1 MSGGKQVVI
10 STLTQSRL
18 QDEETR
24 RAERNRAV
32 FEAWLEK
39 KREERKKERALKM
52 EALRREE
59 EAWERERIRGIGQKA
74 FERWL
79 KMKQAEDKLMKK
91 QLSRE
96 RELERLKREEVRE
109 RLHRSEVAF
118 NTWKHLKDAEF
129 KTERELARHQQR
141 SVTTPMT
148 REPTPSLPGYCSVW
162 SCDEDMAQ
170 HFVTRVRRSRSLE
183 LSDYRTQFT
192 ESDKTHFPS
201 SHPHNLAPPPPTHT
215 HVVSCKNHQL

>member
-1 MSGGKQVVI
+1 
-10 STLTQSRL
+10 
-18 QDEETR
+18 
-24 RAERNRAV
+24 
-32 FEAWLEK
+32 
-39 KREERKKERALKM
+39 M

-59 EAWERERIRGIGQKA
+59 AWERRRDVGQKA

-79 KMKQAEDKLMKK
+79 KMKRAEDKLIKE

-96 RELERLKREEVRE
+96 RGLERLKREEMRE

-141 SVTTPMT
+141 SITTPMK

-192 ESDKTHFPS
+192 ESATDNKTHFPS
-201 SHPHNLAPPPPTHT
+201 SHPHNLTPPPPT
-215 HVVSCKNHQL
+215 Q

>member
-1 MSGGKQVVI
+1 
-10 STLTQSRL
+10 
-18 QDEETR
+18 
-24 RAERNRAV
+24 
-32 FEAWLEK
+32 
-39 KREERKKERALKM
+39 
-52 EALRREE
+52 
-59 EAWERERIRGIGQKA
+59 
-74 FERWL
+74 
-79 KMKQAEDKLMKK
+79 MKQAEDKLIKE

-96 RELERLKREEVRE
+96 RGLERLKREEMRE

-141 SVTTPMT
+141 SITTPMKRGRGNRT
-148 REPTPSLPGYCSVW
+148 RGEGGTISTMSCSSVLSEPTPSLPGYCSVW

-192 ESDKTHFPS
+192 ESATDNKTHFPS
-201 SHPHNLAPPPPTHT
+201 SHPHNLTPPPPT
-215 HVVSCKNHQL
+215 Q